1 MVKYCGYLVRD
12 DLMLQRALELGL
24 EPPEDAD
31 DRTDMILLAAR
42 NLMGNTGVLRSAKLR
57 RVKTPKGTKFWCI
70 AFSSND
76 PNERLP
82 GHRAIR
88 GKVQGFERGA
98 AEEIPA
104 SVVSSSIETRVQL
117 ELSPSSNTLARSRSY
132 SSRIQGIAVMAT
144 YYCGYLVPD
153 EFLLQR
159 AVEKLG
165 QEPPENAKDENEL
178 ILMAVRNLMGK
189 TGVLRSAKLRRVKT
203 PKGITWWCIA
213 FSSNDPCDRLPA
225 TAPPEEQ
232 YKALKEALQKK
243 GPPQWYKSL

>member
-82 GHRAIR
+82 
-88 GKVQGFERGA
+88 
-98 AEEIPA
+98 
-104 SVVSSSIETRVQL
+104 
-117 ELSPSSNTLARSRSY
+117 
-132 SSRIQGIAVMAT
+132 
-144 YYCGYLVPD
+144 
-153 EFLLQR
+153 
-159 AVEKLG
+159 
-165 QEPPENAKDENEL
+165 
-178 ILMAVRNLMGK
+178 
-189 TGVLRSAKLRRVKT
+189 
-203 PKGITWWCIA
+203 
-213 FSSNDPCDRLPA
+213 A
-225 TAPPEEQ
+225 TAPLEEK
-232 YKALKEALQKK
+232 YKALKEALQKTF
-243 GPPQWYKSL
+243 PPQWYRAP